1 MAGLEA
7 YIRAAAQKRGI
18 DPNVAIRV
26 ARSEGGLNDP
36 VRQSDVLKNGIRE
49 PSYGPFQ
56 LLVGGGNTGFPAGLG
71 NDFMR
76 ATGLD
81 PRKPENAYAGIDY
94 ALDTAKRDGWG
105 RWYGAKAIG
114 LGNRAGIGDS
124 IPTYQDPMV
133 SVVSKGTPQGSVA
146 PGANGVMPP
155 LAAAPDIPKKE
166 GLLAGLIP
174 SGDEI
179 GKSIFGEELAA
190 DLKKAFGPDAPSNG
204 TGKQGLALL
213 GKAMGGGDSATAQ
226 ANREAATITP
236 SQISVDD
243 SAARMAAGTQL
254 MSALMAA
261 RRNKRQ
267 PSISMGA

>member
-7 YIRAAAQKRGI
+7 YIRAAAVKRGI
-18 DPNVAIRV
+18 DPDVAVRV
-26 ARSEGGLNDP
+26 AKSEGGLKDP
-36 VRQSDVLKNGIRE
+36 TRQSDVMKNGVRE

-56 LLVGGGNTGFPAGLG
+56 LLVGGGDTGFPAGLG

-76 ATGLD
+76 VTGLD
-81 PRKPENAYAGIDY
+81 PRKPENAYKGIDF
-94 ALDTAKRDGWG
+94 ALDTAARDGWS

-114 LGNRAGIGDS
+114 LGNRAGIGS
-124 IPTYQDPMV
+124 TVPSYRDPDV
-133 SVVSKGTPQGSVA
+133 SVVSKGVPQGSVA
-146 PGANGVMPP
+146 PGSDGIMPP

-166 GLLAGLIP
+166 GFSLP

-190 DLKKAFGPDAPSNG
+190 DLKKAFGSDAPADG

-213 GKAMGGGDSATAQ
+213 GKALGGGDSATAQ

-236 SQISVDD
+236 SSISVDD
-243 SAARMAAGTQL
+243 TAARMAAGTQL
-254 MSALMAA
+254 MSTLMAA
-261 RRNKRQ
+261 RRKRM